1 MMLKNKFKFIIF
13 FTFIFS
19 GNLLGNIDNKIIAKI
34 GDEIITGFDV
44 ENKIKTILF
53 LSGQEINQVN
63 VNKIKTETINS
74 LVNLKLKSNEVKK
87 HNVQTNTQAIN
98 QYINSITKSLN
109 LSKIDLIKQFEINK
123 IDYAQFLKDIE
134 VEFLWQRLVARTY
147 LDKIK
152 VDDNQIELEL
162 REVIKKE
169 EKNKLIQEIN
179 LSEIE
184 VIVENEMEEK
194 ILIKKV
200 TDDINIVG
208 FEKTAVRF
216 SNSPTAQNGGNL
228 GWVRSDKISKKIY
241 NVIRNL
247 KVGEVSEPIKQ
258 GKVITFLKINKKK
271 TIESNSEID
280 IDNLRTAIENKMK
293 NELLNLYSNSHLSK
307 IKNITLVEFL

>member
-1 MMLKNKFKFIIF
+1 MLRSKFKIIF
-13 FTFIFS
+13 FLVFFLNN
-19 GNLLGNIDNKIIAKI
+19 NLIADINNRIIAKI

-44 ENKIKTILF
+44 ENKIKTNLF
-53 LSGQEINQVN
+53 LSGEEINQAN
-63 VNKIKTETINS
+63 VDKIKTATIDS
-74 LVNLKLKSNEVKK
+74 LINLKLKSNEVKK
-87 HNVQTNTQAIN
+87 HDIPTNTQAIN
-98 QYINSITKSLN
+98 QYIESITNNLN
-109 LSKIDLIKQFEINK
+109 LSKIDLIKQFEINE
-123 IDYAQFLKDIE
+123 IDYDQFLKDIE
-134 VEFLWQRLVARTY
+134 IEFLWQRLVAKTY

-152 VDDNQIELEL
+152 VNDNQIELEL

-184 VIVENEMEEK
+184 VIIENEMEEK

>member
-1 MMLKNKFKFIIF
+1 MLRSKFKIIF
-13 FTFIFS
+13 FLVFFLNN
-19 GNLLGNIDNKIIAKI
+19 NLIADINNRIIAKI

-44 ENKIKTILF
+44 ENKIKTNLF
-53 LSGQEINQVN
+53 LSGEEINQAN
-63 VNKIKTETINS
+63 VDKIKTATIDS

-87 HNVQTNTQAIN
+87 HDIPTNTQVIN
-98 QYINSITKSLN
+98 QYIESITNNLN
-109 LSKIDLIKQFEINK
+109 LSKIDLIKQFEINE

-134 VEFLWQRLVARTY
+134 IEFLWQRLVAKTY

-152 VDDNQIELEL
+152 VNNNQIELEL

-169 EKNKLIQEIN
+169 EKNKLIEEIN

-184 VIVENEMEEK
+184 VVIENEMEEK

-216 SNSPTAQNGGNL
+216 SNSTTAQNGGNL
-228 GWVRSDKISKKIY
+228 GWVRSDQISKKIY
-241 NVIRNL
+241 NAIRNL

-258 GKVITFLKINKKK
+258 GKVLTFLKINKKK

-280 IDNLRTAIENKMK
+280 IDNLRIAIENKMK

>member
-1 MMLKNKFKFIIF
+1 MLRSKFKIIF
-13 FTFIFS
+13 FLVFFLNN
-19 GNLLGNIDNKIIAKI
+19 NLIADINNRIIAKI

-44 ENKIKTILF
+44 ENKIKTNLF
-53 LSGQEINQVN
+53 LSGEEINQAN
-63 VNKIKTETINS
+63 VDKIKTATIDS
-74 LVNLKLKSNEVKK
+74 LINLKLKSNEVKK
-87 HNVQTNTQAIN
+87 HDIPTNTQAIN
-98 QYINSITKSLN
+98 QYIESITNNLN
-109 LSKIDLIKQFEINK
+109 LSKIDLIKQFEINE
-123 IDYAQFLKDIE
+123 IDYDQFLKDIE
-134 VEFLWQRLVARTY
+134 IEFLWQRLVAKTY

-152 VDDNQIELEL
+152 VNDNQIELEL
-162 REVIKKE
+162 REVIKNEK
-169 EKNKLIQEIN
+169 KNKLIQEIN

-184 VIVENEMEEK
+184 VIVENETEEK

>member
-1 MMLKNKFKFIIF
+1 MLRNKFKIIF
-13 FTFIFS
+13 FLVFFLNN
-19 GNLLGNIDNKIIAKI
+19 NLIADINNRIIAKI

-44 ENKIKTILF
+44 ENKIKTNLF
-53 LSGQEINQVN
+53 LSGEEINQAN
-63 VNKIKTETINS
+63 VDKIKTATIDS

-87 HNVQTNTQAIN
+87 HDIPTNTQAIN
-98 QYINSITKSLN
+98 QYIESITNNLN
-109 LSKIDLIKQFEINK
+109 LSKIDLIKQFEINE
-123 IDYAQFLKDIE
+123 IDYDQFLKDIE
-134 VEFLWQRLVARTY
+134 IEFLWQRLVAKTY

-152 VDDNQIELEL
+152 VNDNQIELEL

-184 VIVENEMEEK
+184 VIVENETEEK
-194 ILIKKV
+194 IIIKKV
-200 TDDINIVG
+200 TDNINIVG

>member
-1 MMLKNKFKFIIF
+1 MLRSKFKIIF
-13 FTFIFS
+13 FLVFFLNN
-19 GNLLGNIDNKIIAKI
+19 NLIADINNRIIAKI

-44 ENKIKTILF
+44 ENKIKTNLF
-53 LSGQEINQVN
+53 LSGEEINQAN
-63 VNKIKTETINS
+63 VDKIKTATIDS

-87 HNVQTNTQAIN
+87 HDIPTNTQVIN
-98 QYINSITKSLN
+98 QYIESITNNLN
-109 LSKIDLIKQFEINK
+109 LSKIDLIKQFEINE

-134 VEFLWQRLVARTY
+134 IEFLWQRLVAKTY

-152 VDDNQIELEL
+152 VNNNQIELEL

-169 EKNKLIQEIN
+169 EKNKLIEEIN

-184 VIVENEMEEK
+184 VVIENEMEEK

-216 SNSPTAQNGGNL
+216 SNSTTAQNGGNL
-228 GWVRSDKISKKIY
+228 GWVRSDQISKKIY
-241 NVIRNL
+241 NAIRNL

-258 GKVITFLKINKKK
+258 GKVLTFLKINKKK

-280 IDNLRTAIENKMK
+280 IDNLRIVIENKMK

>member
-1 MMLKNKFKFIIF
+1 MLRDKFKIIF
-13 FTFIFS
+13 FLVFFLNN
-19 GNLLGNIDNKIIAKI
+19 NLIADINNRIIAKI

-44 ENKIKTILF
+44 ENKIKTNLF
-53 LSGQEINQVN
+53 LSGKEINQAN
-63 VNKIKTETINS
+63 VDKIKTATIDS

-87 HNVQTNTQAIN
+87 HNIPTNAQAIN
-98 QYINSITKSLN
+98 QYIENITNNLK
-109 LSKIDLIKQFEINK
+109 LSKIDLIKQFEINE

-134 VEFLWQRLVARTY
+134 IEFLWQRLVAKTY

-152 VDDNQIELEL
+152 VNDNQIELEL
-162 REVIKKE
+162 REVIKNEK
-169 EKNKLIQEIN
+169 KNKLIEEIN

-184 VIVENEMEEK
+184 VIVENETEEK

-228 GWVRSDKISKKIY
+228 GWVRSDQISKNIY
-241 NVIRNL
+241 NAIRNL
-247 KVGEVSEPIKQ
+247 KVGEVSDPIKQ
-258 GKVITFLKINKKK
+258 GKILTFLKINKKK
-271 TIESNSEID
+271 TIESNNEID
-280 IDNLRTAIENKMK
+280 INNLRTALENKMK

>member
-1 MMLKNKFKFIIF
+1 MLRSKFKIIF
-13 FTFIFS
+13 FLVFFLNN
-19 GNLLGNIDNKIIAKI
+19 NLIADINNRIIAKI

-44 ENKIKTILF
+44 ENKIKTNLF
-53 LSGQEINQVN
+53 LSGEEINQAN
-63 VNKIKTETINS
+63 VDKIKTATIDS

-87 HNVQTNTQAIN
+87 HDIPTNTQVIN
-98 QYINSITKSLN
+98 QYIESITNNLN
-109 LSKIDLIKQFEINK
+109 LSKIDLIKQFEINE

-134 VEFLWQRLVARTY
+134 IEFLWQRLVAKTY

-152 VDDNQIELEL
+152 VNNNQIELEL

-169 EKNKLIQEIN
+169 EKNKLIEEIN

-184 VIVENEMEEK
+184 VVIENEMEEK

-271 TIESNSEID
+271 TIESNSKID
-280 IDNLRTAIENKMK
+280 IDNLRNAIENKMK

>member
-1 MMLKNKFKFIIF
+1 MLRDKFKIIF
-13 FTFIFS
+13 FLVFFLNN
-19 GNLLGNIDNKIIAKI
+19 NLIADINNRIIAKI

-44 ENKIKTILF
+44 ENKIKTNLF
-53 LSGQEINQVN
+53 LSGEEINQAN
-63 VNKIKTETINS
+63 VDKIKTATLDS

-87 HNVQTNTQAIN
+87 HDIPTNTQAIN
-98 QYINSITKSLN
+98 QYIESITNNLN
-109 LSKIDLIKQFEINK
+109 LSKIDLIKQFEINE

-134 VEFLWQRLVARTY
+134 IEFLWQRLVAKTY

-152 VDDNQIELEL
+152 VNDNQIELEL
-162 REVIKKE
+162 REVIKNEK
-169 EKNKLIQEIN
+169 KNKLIEEIN

-184 VIVENEMEEK
+184 VIVENETEEK
-194 ILIKKV
+194 IIIKKV

-228 GWVRSDKISKKIY
+228 GWVRSDQISKKIY
-241 NVIRNL
+241 NAIRNL

-258 GKVITFLKINKKK
+258 GKVLTFLKINKKK

>member
-152 VDDNQIELEL
+152 VDDNQIDLEL
-162 REVIKKE
+162 KEVIKKE
-169 EKNKLIQEIN
+169 KKNNSIKEIN

-184 VIVENEMEEK
+184 VIVKNEVEEK
-194 ILIKKV
+194 NFIKNI
-200 TDDINIVG
+200 TDTINSDG
-208 FEKTAVRF
+208 FEEAAIKF
-216 SNSPTAQNGGNL
+216 SNSPTSQSGGSL
-228 GWVRSDKISKKIY
+228 GWIRSDQISDKVY
-241 NVIRNL
+241 NVIKNL
-247 KVGEVSEPIKQ
+247 EPGEVSKPLKQ
-258 GKVITFLKINKKK
+258 GNILTFFKINEKK
-271 TIESNSEID
+271 TIKSNNQINT
-280 IDNLRTAIENKMK
+280 DNLRLALENKMK
-293 NELLNLYSNSHLSK
+293 NDLLNMYSNSHLSK
-307 IKNITLVEFL
+307 IKNITLIEFL

>member
-1 MMLKNKFKFIIF
+1 MLRSKFKIIF
-13 FTFIFS
+13 FLVFFLNN
-19 GNLLGNIDNKIIAKI
+19 NLIADINNRIIAKI

-44 ENKIKTILF
+44 ENKIKTNLF
-53 LSGQEINQVN
+53 LSGEEINQAN
-63 VNKIKTETINS
+63 VDKIKTATIDS

-87 HNVQTNTQAIN
+87 HDIPTNTQAIN
-98 QYINSITKSLN
+98 QYIESITNNLN
-109 LSKIDLIKQFEINK
+109 LSKIDLIKQFEINE
-123 IDYAQFLKDIE
+123 IDYDQFLKDIE
-134 VEFLWQRLVARTY
+134 IEFLWQRLVAKTY

-152 VDDNQIELEL
+152 VNDNQIELEL

>member
-1 MMLKNKFKFIIF
+1 MLRSKFKIIF
-13 FTFIFS
+13 FLVFFLNN
-19 GNLLGNIDNKIIAKI
+19 NLIADINNRIIAKI

-44 ENKIKTILF
+44 ENKIKTNLF
-53 LSGQEINQVN
+53 LSGEEINQAN
-63 VNKIKTETINS
+63 VDKIKTATIDS

-87 HNVQTNTQAIN
+87 HGIPTNTQAIN
-98 QYINSITKSLN
+98 QYIESITNNLN
-109 LSKIDLIKQFEINK
+109 LSKIDLIKQFEINE
-123 IDYAQFLKDIE
+123 IDYDQFLKDIE
-134 VEFLWQRLVARTY
+134 IEFLWQRLVAKTY

-152 VDDNQIELEL
+152 VNDNQIELEL

-271 TIESNSEID
+271 TIESNSKID
-280 IDNLRTAIENKMK
+280 IDNLRNAIENKMK